1 VRTRGDTTARVVV
14 GLVLV
19 GVIALA
25 VVAVAG
31 VAVVRRLAADQAV
44 EEARQVTQLDAR
56 LVQRRIDDGIVTG
69 DARSLA
75 AVAAV
80 IYEAVLRDP
89 VVRVKIWSQRG
100 LILYSDESRLI
111 GLTEPLGADEQQVI
125 RDGGT
130 VAAVSDLTA
139 DENRYEREFGELTEV
154 YTRIETPDGTPLLF
168 ESYQRSSHIAD
179 ASRDI
184 ARTFTPVLIAT
195 IAGAAAVEIILT
207 LMLIRRIR
215 RTQRQRVRLMQHAVD
230 ASDRERRRIAADLHD
245 GPVQEMAGLALHLS
259 ARGESYPDQ
268 PTGRVFQEAAGAVRE
283 SVRAL
288 RTAIMGIYPPDI
300 EHAGLL
306 AALGDLV
313 DRLTERGIDTRLDL
327 PAELDLD
334 AATEALLYR
343 ACQEAVRNIEKHAD
357 ASNARVALREDRG
370 AVILTVADDG
380 RGMVEG
386 VGAVT
391 DDAAHFGLS
400 VLSDMVK
407 DSGGSLTV
415 WSNEFGGTTVEVRVP
430 AQ

>member
-1 VRTRGDTTARVVV
+1 MVV

-31 VAVVRRLAADQAV
+31 VAVVRRLASDQAI

-56 LVQRRIDDGIVTG
+56 LVQRRVDDGIVTG

-75 AVAAV
+75 SVATV

-100 LILYSDESRLI
+100 TILYSDESRLI
-111 GLTEPLGADEQQVI
+111 GVTEPLGADEQQVL

-139 DENRYEREFGELTEV
+139 DENRYERHFGELTEV
-154 YTRIETPDGTPLLF
+154 YTRIETPNGTPLLF
-168 ESYQRSSHIAD
+168 ESYQLTSQINS

-184 ARTFTPVLIAT
+184 AGTFTPVLITT
-195 IAGAAAVEIILT
+195 IAGAAVVEITLT

-245 GPVQEMAGLALHLS
+245 GPVQEMAGLALALS
-259 ARGESYPDQ
+259 ARGQSSSDL
-268 PTGRVFQEAAGAVRE
+268 PTGQVFQDAAGAVRD

-288 RTAIMGIYPPDI
+288 RRAIMGIYPPDL
-300 EHAGLL
+300 ERAGLA
-306 AALGDLV
+306 AALEDLV
-313 DRLTERGIDTRLDL
+313 DRLSEQGVR
-327 PAELDLD
+327 AELDLPPEMRL
-334 AATEALLYR
+334 APATEALLFR

-357 ASNARVALREDRG
+357 ASRARVALRAEDA
-370 AVILTVADDG
+370 AVTLTVEDDG
-380 RGMVEG
+380 RGTNEG

-391 DDAAHFGLS
+391 DDAGHFGLS
-400 VLSDMVK
+400 VLNDMVR
-407 DSGGSLTV
+407 DSGGTLTV
-415 WSNEFGGTTVEVRVP
+415 RSNESGGTTVETRVP
-430 AQ
+430 TP